1 VPAHSLPLLA
11 KLLEDR
17 TNRLQGQLQRMHSQ
31 AMNISDTSILDC
43 LFEDLH
49 WLILIAG
56 HVISMDSEGET
67 ALIPSEI
74 MHYSIHQ
81 ASSGQ
86 VNVATTL
93 KLLASPTHQ
102 LLDIPGAD
110 ESSDHVVRLVSSV
123 FRLCEVEKR
132 AVEVKLGRL
141 LSPEVGCTVMWFLRR
156 WSLSYLLPIE
166 TYYSEMSM
174 ALLAA
179 FGKDTDGATWTVNF
193 LLSKVESNL
202 YSFSSEPALVKDTV
216 RLFIALVD
224 MREKGSVVLKS
235 EGLWNILRL
244 QSKMERSALLGAA
257 KRGLFK
263 ALVLA
268 GAAVDDAQSRGEY
281 WLQVL
286 KPLQDRFKNV
296 ICQENFNRIFHEEN
310 IKMEIIDILESFIG
324 VAQGSQVVTV
334 QSLFHFLYP
343 MLSEFATLVGV
354 YHNYQQVVELILE
367 LYCECARSM
376 LCYLS
381 QEEKQLGFKLCV
393 HLIQTLS
400 THVGDSRRIYEACL
414 QTIQTYARCNTG
426 RLSLESAAEEETF
439 HDILLLM
446 ELLTN
451 LLSKDF
457 IDLSPPDDSSNG
469 EQTVTAADVCL
480 YGLNTIMP
488 LMTVDLL
495 KFPSLCLQYFKMI
508 TFVCEIYPDKV
519 CQLPMDLLK
528 NLLSSIELGLTTFGQ
543 DIIILCSD
551 FIQVLGTH
559 IHTSNLQS
567 AAVYEALRPL
577 LKLLMNLMLSRQ
589 INSDVLPNTSSAL
602 FVLICCYQAD
612 YQHLVQGLLDSQQ
625 DQLVAERLAKAFT
638 ELTSNITLNTERQN
652 RIKFRDN
659 FEKFI
664 VNVHGFLLVK

>member
-1 VPAHSLPLLA
+1 
-11 KLLEDR
+11 
-17 TNRLQGQLQRMHSQ
+17 
-31 AMNISDTSILDC
+31 
-43 LFEDLH
+43 
-49 WLILIAG
+49 
-56 HVISMDSEGET
+56 
-67 ALIPSEI
+67 
-74 MHYSIHQ
+74 
-81 ASSGQ
+81 
-86 VNVATTL
+86 
-93 KLLASPTHQ
+93 
-102 LLDIPGAD
+102 
-110 ESSDHVVRLVSSV
+110 
-123 FRLCEVEKR
+123 
-132 AVEVKLGRL
+132 
-141 LSPEVGCTVMWFLRR
+141 
-156 WSLSYLLPIE
+156 
-166 TYYSEMSM
+166 M

-193 LLSKVESNL
+193 LLRKVESNL
-202 YSFSSEPALVKDTV
+202 CSFSSEPGLIKDTV

-235 EGLWNILRL
+235 EGFWNIVQL
-244 QSKMERSALLGAA
+244 QSKTERGAFPGAA

-268 GAAVDDAQSRGEY
+268 GAAVDDVQRRGEY
-281 WLQVL
+281 WIQVL
-286 KPLQDRFKNV
+286 KPLQDRFKNI

-310 IKMEIIDILESFIG
+310 IKAEIIDILESFIG

-343 MLSEFATLVGV
+343 MLSEFTTLVGV

-381 QEEKQLGFKLCV
+381 QEEKQLGLKLCLR
-393 HLIQTLS
+393 LIQTLS

-439 HDILLLM
+439 RDILLLM

-457 IDLSPPDDSSNG
+457 IDLSPPDGSSEG
-469 EQTVTAADVCL
+469 EQTVTAGDVCL
-480 YGLNTIMP
+480 YGLNIIMP

-495 KFPSLCLQYFKMI
+495 KFPSLCTQYFKMI

-519 CQLPMDLLK
+519 CQLPMGLLK
-528 NLLSSIELGLTTFGQ
+528 NLLSSIELGLTTYGQ
-543 DIIILCSD
+543 DVIVLCSD

-559 IHTSNLQS
+559 IYRSNLQGS
-567 AAVYEALRPL
+567 PVYETLRPL
-577 LKLLMNLMLSRQ
+577 LKLLMNLILTHQ
-589 INSDVLPNTSSAL
+589 INSDLLPNTSSAL
-602 FVLICCYQAD
+602 YVLICCYQDD
-612 YQHLVQGLLDSQQ
+612 YQHLVQGLLDSHQ

-638 ELTSNITLNTERQN
+638 ELTSNITLNIERQN
-652 RIKFRDN
+652 RIKFRDS
-659 FEKFI
+659 FDKFI
-664 VNVHGFLLVK
+664 VNVHGFLLIK